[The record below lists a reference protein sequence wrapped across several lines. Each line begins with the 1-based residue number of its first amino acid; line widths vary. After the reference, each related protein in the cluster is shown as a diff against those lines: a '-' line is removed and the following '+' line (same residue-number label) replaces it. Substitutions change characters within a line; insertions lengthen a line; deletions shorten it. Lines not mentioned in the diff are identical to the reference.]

1 MKIPVSKT
9 KLSDSIGYRFPYD
22 HLEFADKLVDASQA
36 TNKFGVTFKMTRSD
50 AIRIIMEKGIEKIK
64 EENKNEF
71 TK

>member
-1 MKIPVSKT
+1 
-9 KLSDSIGYRFPYD
+9 YD
-22 HLEFADKLVDASQA
+22 HLEFADKLVDASQV

-50 AIRIIMEKGIEKIK
+50 AIRIIMEKGIEKIN